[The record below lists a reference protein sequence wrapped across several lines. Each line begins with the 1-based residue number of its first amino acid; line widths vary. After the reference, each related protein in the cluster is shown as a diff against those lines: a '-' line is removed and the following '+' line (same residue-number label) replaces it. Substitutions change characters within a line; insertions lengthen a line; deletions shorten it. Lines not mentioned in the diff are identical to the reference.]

1 MILFIIP
8 RCDCYDENTA
18 GGISAGIIMKH
29 DMVSFRP
36 AGREEA
42 FSACADHVHLY
53 AAIPPKMSA
62 AGNRWNRDTPSGWRW
77 SI

>member
-8 RCDCYDENTA
+8 QCDCYDENTA

-42 FSACADHVHLY
+42 FSVFADHVNCMRRY
-53 AAIPPKMSA
+53 RRK
-62 AGNRWNRDTPSGWRW
+62 
-77 SI
+77 